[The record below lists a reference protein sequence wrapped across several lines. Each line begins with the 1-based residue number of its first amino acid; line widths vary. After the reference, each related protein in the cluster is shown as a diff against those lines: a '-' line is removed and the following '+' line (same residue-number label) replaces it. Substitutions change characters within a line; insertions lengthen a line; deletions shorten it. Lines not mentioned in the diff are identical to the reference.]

1 MNQPLPPGG
10 APKVASAS
18 AKSPVNAP
26 ASAPASAPPAPSP
39 AVQLLGLARRAR
51 RAEDEATLRFILVNE
66 TYTLATYQVA
76 LLWVEGEGVVAQSG
90 VSHIERTSPFITW
103 ANRVCTALS
112 TQGEAAIVTPEM
124 IADEDV
130 TQWSESLPAHA
141 LWIPL
146 AVGTEDNTRPGSIV
160 SASSSTDGTR
170 AGLLLARDTAWP
182 AAQLP
187 LLTEWA
193 EIWSHAWQR
202 LHTPSARRRVK
213 GVWRWLTTMTPAKK
227 LVYSVLVLAFLFFPV
242 RLTILAPA
250 ELVPADPAVIRVP
263 IEGVVEEFFVT
274 PNQRVQAGQ
283 PLFKLDLTSLTS
295 KLQVAQQEMQI
306 ASAEYRQSAL
316 QSLTDAKSRG
326 LLTPQEGRAL
336 ERQLEAEYLKKLLEK
351 AQITSPRAGVAI
363 FDDPLE
369 WIGKPVMA
377 GEKVMVVAT
386 EGQMEIEVWVPLN
399 EAIELKPDARV
410 TLYLNTAPFAPVVG
424 ELRYLGHEAV
434 ARPDGS
440 YAYRLRARIT
450 DAGTAARIGLRGTAK
465 VSGSYVPFSYWVL
478 RKPIVALR
486 QFTGI

>member
-1 MNQPLPPGG
+1 M
-10 APKVASAS
+10 
-18 AKSPVNAP
+18 
-26 ASAPASAPPAPSP
+26 
-39 AVQLLGLARRAR
+39 QLLGLARRAR
-51 RAEDEATLRFILVNE
+51 RAEDEATLHFILVNE
-66 TYTLATYQVA
+66 TYTLATYQVG

-124 IADEDV
+124 IEDEDIG
-130 TQWSESLPAHA
+130 QWSESLPAHA

-146 AVGTEDNTRPGSIV
+146 AVGSDERALSQSATSSTSGTSSTSSTSTPPGS
-160 SASSSTDGTR
+160 R
-170 AGLLLARDTAWP
+170 AGLLLARDTPWV

-202 LHTPSARRRVK
+202 LHAPSARRRLK
-213 GVWRWLTTMTPAKK
+213 GAWRWLTAMTPAKK
-227 LVYSVLVLAFLFFPV
+227 LIYSLLVLAFLVFPV

-263 IEGVVEEFFVT
+263 IEGVVEEFFVS

-326 LLTPQEGRAL
+326 LLTPQEGKAL

-450 DAGTAARIGLRGTAK
+450 DPGTAARIGLRGTAK

>member
-1 MNQPLPPGG
+1 MNPTPAPGG
-10 APKVASAS
+10 APK
-18 AKSPVNAP
+18 PVNA
-26 ASAPASAPPAPSP
+26 APATPSP

-66 TYTLATYQVA
+66 TYTLTAYQVA
-76 LLWVEGEGVVAQSG
+76 LLWVEGEGIVAQSG

-103 ANRVCTALS
+103 ATRVCNALS
-112 TQGEAAIVTPEM
+112 TQGEAVLVTPEM
-124 IADEDV
+124 IAEEDIS
-130 TQWSESLPAHA
+130 QWSESLPAHA

-146 AVGTEDNTRPGSIV
+146 AVGSEG
-160 SASSSTDGTR
+160 AGSSTSTNASANTNANTIRATPGTR
-170 AGLLLARDTAWP
+170 AGLLLARDTDWV

-202 LHTPSARRRVK
+202 LHAPSARRRIR
-213 GVWRWLTTMTPAKK
+213 GAWRWVSTMTPTKK
-227 LVYSVLVLAFLFFPV
+227 LIYSALVLAFLFFPV

-263 IEGVVEEFFVT
+263 IEGVVEEFFVA

-326 LLTPQEGRAL
+326 LLTPQEGKAL

-351 AQITSPRAGVAI
+351 SQITSPRAGVAI

-369 WIGKPVMA
+369 WIGKPVVA

-450 DAGTAARIGLRGTAK
+450 DPGSAARIGLRGTAK
-465 VSGSYVPFSYWVL
+465 VSGDYVPFSYWVL

-486 QFTGI
+486 QFTGL

>member
-1 MNQPLPPGG
+1 MIEPLSPGNH
-10 APKVASAS
+10 PSA
-18 AKSPVNAP
+18 A
-26 ASAPASAPPAPSP
+26 APSP
-39 AVQLLGLARRAR
+39 AVQLLSLGRRAR
-51 RAEDEATLRFILVNE
+51 CAEDEATLRFILVNE
-66 TYTLATYQVA
+66 TFSLADYQVA

-112 TQGEAAIVTPEM
+112 SQGEAVVVTPEM
-124 IADEDV
+124 IQEEDV

-146 AVGTEDNTRPGSIV
+146 VVGGETNTRPD
-160 SASSSTDGTR
+160 SAASGTR
-170 AGLLLARDTAWP
+170 AGLLLARETAWNP
-182 AAQLP
+182 AQLP
-187 LLTEWA
+187 LITEWA

-202 LHTPSARRRVK
+202 MHAPSARKRISTA
-213 GVWRWLTTMTPAKK
+213 WRWATTLTMTKK
-227 LVYSVLVLAFLFFPV
+227 IIYSTLVLAFLFFPV

-283 PLFKLDLTSLTS
+283 PLFKLDLTALLS

-326 LLTPQEGRAL
+326 LLTPQEGKAL

-351 AQITSPRAGVAI
+351 SQITSPRAGVAI

-369 WIGKPVMA
+369 WIGKPVVA
-377 GEKVMVVAT
+377 GEKVMVVAS
-386 EGQMEIEVWVPLN
+386 ENQMEIEVWVPLN
-399 EAIELKPDARV
+399 EAIKLKPDARV

-434 ARPDGS
+434 ARPDGT

-450 DAGTAARIGLRGTAK
+450 DAGAAARIGLRGTAK
-465 VSGSYVPFSYWVL
+465 VSGGWVPFSYWVL

>member
-1 MNQPLPPGG
+1 MDEDSPIQPPENMNTPNPSGG
-10 APKVASAS
+10 A
-18 AKSPVNAP
+18 AKP
-26 ASAPASAPPAPSP
+26 AGPAPQVSSAAAASSP

-66 TYTLATYQVA
+66 TYLLSPYQLA
-76 LLWVEGEGVVAQSG
+76 LLWVDGEGIVAQSG

-103 ANRVCTALS
+103 ANRVCHALS
-112 TQGEAAIVTPEM
+112 SQGEAVVVTPEM
-124 IADEDV
+124 LQEEDV
-130 TQWSESLPAHA
+130 AEWSESLPAHA
-141 LWIPL
+141 LWIP
-146 AVGTEDNTRPGSIV
+146 VSGGSENQNRPDSDPV
-160 SASSSTDGTR
+160 KTR
-170 AGLLLARDTAWP
+170 AGLLLARETPWSP
-182 AAQLP
+182 AQLP
-187 LLTEWA
+187 LITEWV

-202 LHTPSARRRVK
+202 LHTPSVRKRVVA
-213 GVWRWLTTMTPAKK
+213 GWGWLTRLTPAKTFI
-227 LVYSVLVLAFLFFPV
+227 YGVLVLAFLFFPV
-242 RLTILAPA
+242 KLTILAPA

-283 PLFKLDLTSLTS
+283 PLFKLDLTSLLS

-326 LLTPQEGRAL
+326 LLTPQEGKAL
-336 ERQLEAEYLKKLLEK
+336 ERQIEAEYLKKLLEK

-377 GEKVMVVAT
+377 GEKVMVVAS

-399 EAIELKPDARV
+399 EAIELKPDSRV
-410 TLYLNTAPFAPVVG
+410 TMYLNTAPFAPVVG

-434 ARPDGS
+434 ARPDGT

-450 DAGTAARIGLRGTAK
+450 DPGSAARIGLRGTAK
-465 VSGSYVPFSYWVL
+465 VSGEFVPFSYWVL

-486 QFTGI
+486 QFMGL

>member
-1 MNQPLPPGG
+1 MNPTPAPGG
-10 APKVASAS
+10 APKPVSTANTTPASATPASAS
-18 AKSPVNAP
+18 AA
-26 ASAPASAPPAPSP
+26 ASP

-76 LLWVEGEGVVAQSG
+76 LLWVEGEGIVAQSG

-103 ANRVCTALS
+103 ATRVCTALS

-124 IADEDV
+124 IAEEDV
-130 TQWSESLPAHA
+130 SQWSESLPAHA

-146 AVGTEDNTRPGSIV
+146 AVGTNTNT
-160 SASSSTDGTR
+160 STNTNTIRATPGTR
-170 AGLLLARDTAWP
+170 AGLLLARDTAWV

-193 EIWSHAWQR
+193 DIWSHAWQR
-202 LHTPSARRRVK
+202 LHTPSARRRIK
-213 GVWRWLTTMTPAKK
+213 GAWRWVSTMTPAKK
-227 LVYSVLVLAFLFFPV
+227 LIYSALVLAFLFFPV

-326 LLTPQEGRAL
+326 LLTPQEGKAL

-351 AQITSPRAGVAI
+351 SQITSPRAGVAI

-399 EAIELKPDARV
+399 EAIELKTDARV

-450 DAGTAARIGLRGTAK
+450 DPGTAARIGLRGTAK
-465 VSGSYVPFSYWVL
+465 VSGDYVPFSYWVL